1 MTHVA
6 EYVDG
11 LPEGLRSYPQAQC
24 RARVVETFVGE
35 DAQRVA
41 ACLPEALRGLVLRP
55 PSPLSWVPE
64 VHAQSVFAAIREG
77 LCESDDA
84 FVKRARY
91 FNRRLLS
98 SPLFS
103 LARLVTLSR
112 VAKTVVATWGLAH
125 RGSPLSI
132 TPIGPSEMEL
142 QMWYPDMLFTD
153 YMIRA
158 YLTAAEE
165 TLNASGAQEASSTLL
180 EMTPASFRARLRWA
194 E

>member
-6 EYVDG
+6 NYVNG
-11 LPEGLRSYPQAQC
+11 LPDGLRSYPRAQC
-24 RARVVETFVGE
+24 RARVVETFLGE
-35 DAQRVA
+35 DARRVA
-41 ACLPEALRGLVLRP
+41 EFVPDALQSLVLRP
-55 PSPLSWVPE
+55 PAPLSWVPE
-64 VHAQSVFAAIREG
+64 VHAQTVFAAIREG
-77 LCESDDA
+77 LCQSDDE

-98 SPLFS
+98 SPLYS

-125 RGSPLSI
+125 RGSPVNI
-132 TPIGPSEMEL
+132 TRIGPTEMEL
-142 QMWYPDMLFTD
+142 NMWYPDKLFTD
-153 YMIRA
+153 YIIRA

-165 TLNASGAQEASSTLL
+165 TLNASGAQKASSTLL
-180 EMTPASFRARLRWA
+180 ETTPVSFRARLRWV